1 MILITKFI
9 ARMLMTKQLFE
20 FLKSGNVNE
29 AVQKVERGM
38 RGIEGRMMRIEDFT
52 RETGYMNAGNGELA
66 VQAIQLA
73 IPSVIFLAFLP
84 LSFFTSVCYL
94 LSTT

>member
-1 MILITKFI
+1 MILITKFA

-20 FLKSGNVNE
+20 FLKSGNLNQ
-29 AVQKVERGM
+29 AVQEAGHGM
-38 RGIEGRMMRIEDFT
+38 ARIEASVL
-52 RETGYMNAGNGELA
+52 RTGYMNEGNAELA

-84 LSFFTSVCYL
+84 LSFFTSVCCL
-94 LSTT
+94 LSAT